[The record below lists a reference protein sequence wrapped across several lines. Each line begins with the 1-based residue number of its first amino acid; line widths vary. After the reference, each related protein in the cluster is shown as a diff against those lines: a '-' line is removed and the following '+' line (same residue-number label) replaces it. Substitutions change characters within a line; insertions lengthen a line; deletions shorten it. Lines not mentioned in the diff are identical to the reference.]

1 MITSRRLTVWGI
13 GLLGL
18 SWFIYIH
25 TMMVPGLID
34 RTGRFKGTDYIQFY
48 VMGSLVL
55 DGRADA
61 LYDADAH
68 LAEGRR
74 RIDPGLDLY
83 AQHPNYA
90 PHIALLFA
98 PLALLPFVWSL
109 TVFLSITSL
118 CYVTSV
124 WLVWRECKGL
134 RRHGGLVALLAVASP
149 LFLTLVRYGQL
160 SAVALFLWSLGF
172 VAMRRNRP
180 FVCGL
185 VLGCLAY
192 KPHFGVV
199 AGVVLLLGRQWR
211 VVAGAAAAVA
221 AQLVVA
227 LLVTGVKP
235 LAQYGHVLWTLILNP
250 RLVEIYPTEMH
261 SLRGFFQ
268 LLMESPA
275 AVGGCFIAALLC
287 VLAIAWRGW
296 SSRAPLGVRWGEL
309 VLLTVLAS
317 PHLIAYDLVL
327 LTLPLLV
334 FSDWAV
340 QHADHRLAP
349 AVSALLVLVYFAPF
363 SGHLARLIAV
373 QLSVVVMAILV
384 WRIDSICASSVDPS
398 PEARRSC
405 VPRAT
410 RFLHTPFRSALM

>member
-1 MITSRRLTVWGI
+1 MITSKRLTVWGI

-25 TMMVPGLID
+25 TMTAPGLID
-34 RTGRFKGTDYIQFY
+34 RAGRFKGTDYIAFY

-61 LYDADAH
+61 LYDAGAH

-83 AQHPNYA
+83 MAYPNYA
-90 PHIALLFA
+90 PHIALMFA
-98 PLALLPFVWSL
+98 PLALLPFGWSL
-109 TVFLSITSL
+109 TVFLSITSV
-118 CYVTSV
+118 CYLTSV
-124 WLVWRECKGL
+124 WLVWRECEAL
-134 RRHGGLVALLAVASP
+134 RHHGRLVALLAVASP
-149 LFLTLVRYGQL
+149 LFLTVVRYGQL
-160 SAVALFLWSLGF
+160 SALALFLWSLGL
-172 VAMRRNRP
+172 VAMRRDRP
-180 FVCGL
+180 FVAGL

-192 KPHFGVV
+192 KPQLGVV

-221 AQLVVA
+221 AQITVA

-235 LAQYGHVLWTLILNP
+235 LAQYGQVLWTLMMNP
-250 RLVEIYPTEMH
+250 RLVEIHPTEMH
-261 SLRGFFQ
+261 SLRGFVQ
-268 LLMESPA
+268 LLTESPA
-275 AVGGCFIAALLC
+275 VVGGCFVAALLC
-287 VLAIAWRGW
+287 VLAIAWRSW
-296 SSRAPLGVRWGEL
+296 SSRAPLDVRWGEL

-340 QHADHRLAP
+340 QHADHPLAP

-363 SGHLARLIAV
+363 SGNLARLIAV
-373 QLSVVVMAILV
+373 QLSVVVMAILA
-384 WRIDSICASSVDPS
+384 WRISSICTADLRTDVVAYSDLTPQ
-398 PEARRSC
+398 
-405 VPRAT
+405 RALT
-410 RFLHTPFRSALM
+410 